1 MTGLR
6 NRTFCFLLCLAVA
19 GPAWAQSL
27 PAQVGQAITGST
39 SSAAPATA
47 VDPLGRNTPSGTIF
61 GFLQTTQLG
70 NYKAAAEYLK
80 LTPSRRQAEGEE
92 LAIKLKTVMDRAF
105 VGSLKNISSQPEG
118 MIDPGIAPDHQR
130 IGTLS
135 AGDAEVDLMLVR
147 VNDPSSGKIWLV
159 APETLEKIQDVY
171 DQLQARQVEK
181 RLPQWLVK
189 NLFLGMPLWQW
200 LAMLLGIP
208 VAALVAKA
216 LIELGTLPRR
226 LWARYRGQ
234 PQLKLWSTISGPLW
248 LVVGTV
254 LHRIIVAYVRI
265 PLLHRHY
272 YSRVASVVFLGAVTW
287 LALRVTTRVM
297 RSLRDRAVMS
307 GRTGTGT
314 LILLGQRMTKVA
326 IIIVA
331 VLAVMGAL
339 GFNLTTA
346 LAGLGIGGIAV
357 AFAAQKTLE
366 NLFGG
371 ISLLGDE
378 VIRVGDV
385 CRIGDRVGTV
395 EDISLRSTRLRTT
408 ERSELSIPNGSLAT
422 MNLENL
428 SRRDKILFTT
438 KIGLRPETTAEHL
451 RYVLAEMRRLLY
463 EHPKV
468 EVNSARV
475 RLAELGESSLN
486 LELFCYILTTDHA
499 EFTAVR
505 EDLYLRIMEAVE
517 KSGTDFASPSRTVYV
532 ARDPGLHKEK
542 TEAATQQVQQWRD
555 EKQLP
560 FPDFAP
566 SDISSFR
573 GSIEYPH
580 PDSAVGNNRPK

>member
-6 NRTFCFLLCLAVA
+6 NRTFCLLLGLALTL
-19 GPAWAQSL
+19 PAWAQSI
-27 PAQVGQAITGST
+27 PAQLT
-39 SSAAPATA
+39 SPATGAAKSATPAA
-47 VDPLGRNTPSGTIF
+47 VDPLGRDTPSGTIF
-61 GFLQTTQLG
+61 GFLQTAQLG

-80 LTPSRRQAEGEE
+80 LTPSRRQAEGAD
-92 LAIKLKTVMDRAF
+92 LALKLKTVMDRGF
-105 VGSLKNISSQPEG
+105 VGSLKSISNQPDGAIE
-118 MIDPGIAPDHQR
+118 PGIAPDHQR

-135 AGDAEVDLMLVR
+135 AGDAEVDLFLVR

-159 APETLEKIQDVY
+159 APETLDKVQDVY
-171 DQLQARQVEK
+171 EQLQARQIEK
-181 RLPQWLVK
+181 KLPQWLVR

-208 VAALVAKA
+208 VAALAAKV

-234 PQLKLWSTISGPLW
+234 PQLKFWSTISGPLW

-254 LHRIIVAYVRI
+254 LHRIIVAYLRI

-272 YSRVASVVFLGAVTW
+272 YYQVASVVFIFAVTW
-287 LALRVTTRVM
+287 LALRVATRIM
-297 RSLRDRAVMS
+297 RSLRDRAVML
-307 GRTGTGT
+307 GRTGTGS
-314 LILLGQRMTKVA
+314 LILLGQRMVKVA

-331 VLAVMGAL
+331 ALAVLGSL

-346 LAGLGIGGIAV
+346 LAGLGIGGLAIAL
-357 AFAAQKTLE
+357 AAQKTLE

-385 CRIGDRVGTV
+385 CKIGDRVGTV

-475 RLAELGESSLN
+475 RFAELGESALN
-486 LELFCYILTTDHA
+486 LELFCYILTTDYN
-499 EFTAVR
+499 EFAAVR
-505 EDLYLRIMEAVE
+505 EDLYLRIMEVVE
-517 KSGTDFASPSRTVYV
+517 ESGTTFASPSRVYV
-532 ARDPGLHKEK
+532 ARDSGLHKEK
-542 TEAATQQVQQWRD
+542 TEAATQKVQQWRND
-555 EKQLP
+555 KQLP

-566 SDISSFR
+566 ADISSFR